1 MLVRLIYA
9 SHTQDAI
16 SGKLIDDILAQ
27 SQTRNPAN
35 GITGLLCYSQNTF
48 VQVLEGGR
56 AEVNKLFQLLAQDKR
71 HQDVTLLKYEEITER
86 RYANWAMARVA
97 LDKLNMSLLLR
108 YSDQARLDPFSV
120 SGESTARLLEALA
133 EAGALCSRD

>member
-9 SHTQDAI
+9 SHTQEAI
-16 SGKLIDDILAQ
+16 SGRLIEDILSQAQ
-27 SQTRNPAN
+27 VHNPTK
-35 GITGLLCYSQNTF
+35 GITGLLCYSRNTF

-56 AEVNKLFQLLAQDKR
+56 DEVNRLFQLLAKDPR
-71 HQDVTLLKYEEITER
+71 HQDVTLLSYEEIVER

-108 YSDQARLDPFSV
+108 YSDQAQLDPFTV

-133 EAGALCSRD
+133 EAGALGTRG

>member
-9 SHTQDAI
+9 SQTAETI
-16 SGKLIDDILAQ
+16 SAKLIEAILSQAQ
-27 SQTRNPAN
+27 VHNPAN
-35 GITGLLCYSQNTF
+35 GITGLLCYSQKTF

-56 AEVNKLFQLLAQDKR
+56 TEVNRLFQLLAKDPR
-71 HQDVTLLKYEEITER
+71 HQNVTLLQYEEIAER

-108 YSDQARLDPFSV
+108 FSDSPQLDPYSV

-133 EAGALCSRD
+133 EAGALGTRG

>member
-9 SHTQDAI
+9 SHTQDTI
-16 SGKLIDDILAQ
+16 SGKLIEAILSQAQ
-27 SQTRNPAN
+27 VHNPAN
-35 GITGLLCYSQNTF
+35 GITGLLCYSQQTF

-56 AEVNKLFQLLAQDKR
+56 AEVNRLFQLLARDPR
-71 HQDVTLLKYEEITER
+71 HRDVTILKYEEIVER

-108 YSDQARLDPFSV
+108 YSDSALLDPFAV

-133 EAGALCSRD
+133 EAGALGTRG

>member
-9 SHTQDAI
+9 SRAQEAI
-16 SGKLIDDILAQ
+16 NTRLIEDILSTAQ
-27 SQTRNPAN
+27 VHNPDN
-35 GITGLLCYSQNTF
+35 GITGLLCYSNNVF

-56 AEVNKLFQLLAQDKR
+56 EQVNRLFQALARDPR
-71 HQDVTLLKYEEITER
+71 HSDITLLHYQEVSER
-86 RYANWAMARVA
+86 LYANWSMARVA

-108 YSDQARLDPFSV
+108 YSEGARLDPFQV

-133 EAGALCSRD
+133 QAGGIGRG